1 MPRFVSLFLA
11 FFFSFS
17 AHAALPV
24 PAPPELAAS
33 AWLLIDFNS
42 GKVLAEHNP
51 DQQVEPASLTK
62 MMTAYVV
69 FKEIAGGHLKLSD
82 QVTISEKAWRTGG
95 SKMFIEVG
103 NQVRV
108 EDLLKGLIIQSGN
121 DAAVALA
128 EFVAGDET
136 TFAHLMN
143 RHAERLGLTNTHFV
157 NATGLPDPEHLT
169 TAHDLA
175 VIATALVHDFPEHY
189 GWHAIKEYEWNGIR
203 QFNRNKLLW
212 RDSTVDGIKTGHTE
226 AAGYCLVAS
235 AEREGMRLISVV
247 LGTASDK
254 ARADANQ
261 TLLNYGFRFYN
272 TRRVFSGGERLED
285 TKVWKGDSD
294 NLPVGIANDL
304 WATVSRRQFQ
314 DLKSEMSLNAK
325 LIAPIAEGQEVGTL
339 KLMLGEDVVAERPL
353 IALRP
358 IAEGGFFTR
367 LRDSIKLWF
376 E

>member
-1 MPRFVSLFLA
+1 MPRYIPLLFALFL
-11 FFFSFS
+11 SLP

-33 AWLLIDFNS
+33 AWLLVDFNS
-42 GKVLAEHNP
+42 GKVLAEHNA

-62 MMTAYVV
+62 MMTAYAV
-69 FKEIAGGHLKLSD
+69 FKEIAGRNLKLSD
-82 QVTISEKAWRTGG
+82 EATISEKAWRTGG

-103 NQVRV
+103 KQVSI

-136 TFAHLMN
+136 TFAQLMN
-143 RHAERLGLTNTHFV
+143 RHADRMGLTNTHFV
-157 NATGLPDPEHLT
+157 NSTGLPDPEHLT
-169 TAHDLA
+169 TARDLA
-175 VIATALVHDFPEHY
+175 VIATALVRDFPEHY
-189 GWHAIKEYEWNGIR
+189 GWYSIKEFEYNGIR

-212 RDSTVDGIKTGHTE
+212 RDASVDGIKTGHTE
-226 AAGYCLVAS
+226 AAGYCLVTS
-235 AEREGMRLISVV
+235 AEREGMRLVSVV
-247 LGTASDK
+247 LGTANDK

-261 TLLNYGFRFYN
+261 ALLNYGFRFYN

-285 TKVWKGDSD
+285 AKVWKGASD
-294 NLPVGIANDL
+294 TLPIGIASDL
-304 WATVSRRQFQ
+304 WVTVSRRQFK
-314 DLKSEMSLNAK
+314 DLKSEMSINTRLV
-325 LIAPIAEGQEVGTL
+325 APITEGQQVGTL
-339 KLMLGEDVVAERPL
+339 KLTLDGETVAEHPL
-353 IALRP
+353 IALRS

-367 LRDSIKLWF
+367 ISDGIKLWF